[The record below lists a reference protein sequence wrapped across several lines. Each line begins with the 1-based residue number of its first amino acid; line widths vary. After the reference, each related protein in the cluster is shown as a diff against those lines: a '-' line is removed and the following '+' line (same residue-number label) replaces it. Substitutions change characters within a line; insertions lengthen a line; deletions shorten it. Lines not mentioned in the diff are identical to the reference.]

1 MTSCRLNNI
10 SSIASPTNKGLFIC
24 TYSHRSDAPEFLHT
38 RMHIVSS
45 CPGVC
50 TQLSSLICVVFF
62 SDSFGSSGLVQEES
76 LHNKFCAKA
85 PRELQGLSEHEQK
98 QKRKVQFSSKHHVH
112 LCSAKQD
119 WTPREPHSLPP
130 FGLTDPHSD
139 GPFFWANE
147 HEQAQKRKVQFSS
160 KHHVHLG
167 SAKQD
172 WRHGNQHFCIL
183 MA

>member
-50 TQLSSLICVVFF
+50 TQLSSLICVFFF